1 MPELSYYHHHPMW
14 DLVSML
20 GEVVVLAPFGS
31 IESSIYDRYEAGII
45 GFFFIAAAMG
55 VLGLMMETR
64 GKEQGQE
71 KPRSS
76 PV

>member
-1 MPELSYYHHHPMW
+1 LEKL
-14 DLVSML
+14 
-20 GEVVVLAPFGS
+20 VVVLAPFES
-31 IESSIYDRYEAGII
+31 IESASYDRYEAGII
-45 GFFFIAAAMG
+45 GFFFMATAMG
-55 VLGLMMETR
+55 VLGLMR

>member
-1 MPELSYYHHHPMW
+1 MPELLYHRPMW
-14 DLVSML
+14 DLVSTL

-31 IESSIYDRYEAGII
+31 VESCIYDRYEAGII

-55 VLGLMMETR
+55 VLGLMMGTR

>member
-1 MPELSYYHHHPMW
+1 VGLGQHAWRSGCPGSVRVCRELHY
-14 DLVSML
+14 
-20 GEVVVLAPFGS
+20 G
-31 IESSIYDRYEAGII
+31 RYEAGII

-55 VLGLMMETR
+55 VLGLMMGAR

>member
-1 MPELSYYHHHPMW
+1 MPELLYHHPMW
-14 DLVSML
+14 DLVSTL
-20 GEVVVLAPFGS
+20 GEVVVLAPSGS
-31 IESSIYDRYEAGII
+31 VESATYDRYEAGII

-55 VLGLMMETR
+55 VLGLIMRMR

-71 KPRSS
+71 KPKSS